1 MTAPTESRR
10 LPLADAI
17 YERLRD
23 QLMAGEREPGEVLN
37 IATLSRDLEAS
48 QTPIR
53 EALARLEHTGLVERQ
68 ALKGY
73 RVSPL
78 FTERELGK
86 LMDVRIIIEPAMAF
100 EAGRRITPE
109 FLEDLLDTIE
119 ALERVEKQ
127 ASPESFKEFWRN
139 DEEFHARIAR
149 QTDNPFLENAH
160 ASIGGQVQ
168 RFRLSARL
176 QSTDGLKAAEEHRA
190 IYEAYERSDAQGA
203 ADRMREH
210 LEGARTRALKD
221 RKAIRRADSE

>member
-1 MTAPTESRR
+1 MTAPNESRR

-86 LMDVRIIIEPAMAF
+86 LMDVRIIIEP
-100 EAGRRITPE
+100 
-109 FLEDLLDTIE
+109 
-119 ALERVEKQ
+119 
-127 ASPESFKEFWRN
+127 
-139 DEEFHARIAR
+139 
-149 QTDNPFLENAH
+149 
-160 ASIGGQVQ
+160 
-168 RFRLSARL
+168 
-176 QSTDGLKAAEEHRA
+176 
-190 IYEAYERSDAQGA
+190 
-203 ADRMREH
+203 
-210 LEGARTRALKD
+210 
-221 RKAIRRADSE
+221 